1 VTFRPL
7 ARVALSGLLSLA
19 LSILAR
25 AAENPVASKPLN
37 INVQA
42 AGFGKVSAAD
52 IKAVLESAAGEIWR
66 YCPHTQLP
74 GIDVYP
80 RSGHPQTNFER
91 EPNGRVAIGL
101 TARNT
106 SWAQYGF
113 QFTHEFCHTLA
124 NFSNNR
130 QRFVR
135 YPRHANFWLEESLCE
150 TASLF
155 TLRAMSRSWRTAPP
169 FPAWRAYAPWL
180 NAYVEQR
187 LALPEHRLPAGT
199 PFLAWFNE
207 SEPAL
212 RLNPAIRDRNTIIA
226 IRLLPLFETE
236 PHGWAALTYLNR
248 GLAQSDQSLAR
259 HLARWRSQCPE
270 ELRPFLKRLAAVF
283 AVKL

>member
-7 ARVALSGLLSLA
+7 ARAALSGLLSLA
-19 LSILAR
+19 LSIVAR
-25 AAENPVASKPLN
+25 AAENPVASKPLD
-37 INVQA
+37 IDVQA

-52 IKAVLESAAGEIWR
+52 IIAVLESAASEIWR

-74 GIDVYP
+74 GIDVFS
-80 RSGHPQTNFER
+80 RSEHPQTNFER

-113 QFTHEFCHTLA
+113 QFAHEFCHTLA
-124 NFSNNR
+124 NFSDSP

-135 YPRHANFWLEESLCE
+135 YPRYANSWLEESLCE

-169 FPAWRAYAPWL
+169 YPAWRAYAPWL
-180 NAYVEQR
+180 NAYVERR
-187 LALPEHRLPAGT
+187 LAMPEHQLAAGT
-199 PFLAWFNE
+199 PFLVWFNE

-212 RLNPAIRDRNTIIA
+212 RLNPATRDRNTIIA
-226 IRLLPLFETE
+226 IRLLPLFEAE
-236 PHGWAALTYLNR
+236 PRGWAALTYLNR
-248 GLAQSDQSLAR
+248 GLPRSDQSLAR